1 MREVQIFYKDK
12 FIDSFNYD
20 FIEITEDG
28 TNTNMLFIGNA
39 DNKKIV
45 ALVPKDYLLIFND
58 IDE

>member
-28 TNTNMLFIGNA
+28 TIQ
-39 DNKKIV
+39 I
-45 ALVPKDYLLIFND
+45 
-58 IDE
+58 